1 VSSTEAAGVLDITSG
16 GAGFLRRHQYSYL
29 PSDGDVY
36 VAQKLIQRY
45 RLRTGDEVVGEAGP
59 SPGRG
64 KNPPLV
70 SVTSIH
76 GLPPEELGQRP
87 DFQRLAALHPKD
99 QLVLECG
106 LERRGQPDHT
116 NRIIDL
122 FCPFGKGQRAMIV
135 AQSKAGKTMV
145 LQAVAEGVVKN

>member
-1 VSSTEAAGVLDITSG
+1 MPRPALAIAAPGADRPLTSTGDALVSMTLENIVSSTEAAGVLDITSG
-16 GAGFLRRHQYSYL
+16 GAGFLRRHQHGYL

-70 SVTSIH
+70 TLSSVH
-76 GLPPEELGQRP
+76 G
-87 DFQRLAALHPKD
+87 
-99 QLVLECG
+99 
-106 LERRGQPDHT
+106 
-116 NRIIDL
+116 
-122 FCPFGKGQRAMIV
+122 
-135 AQSKAGKTMV
+135 
-145 LQAVAEGVVKN
+145 